1 MTNPEESWPETARC
15 LLHELRVHQIELE
28 LQNEELR
35 QTQCDLEKSRERYFD
50 LYDLAPVGY
59 ATLSEAGLILEANLA
74 LADLLGVEG
83 RTLKGQAFTRY
94 IHGADQD
101 IFYQHQKR
109 HPAAFY
115 NCGMP
120 FSY

>member
-1 MTNPEESWPETARC
+1 VTNITNPCGKHP
-15 LLHELRVHQIELE
+15 
-28 LQNEELR
+28 
-35 QTQCDLEKSRERYFD
+35 Y
-50 LYDLAPVGY
+50 Y
-59 ATLSEAGLILEANLA
+59 
-74 LADLLGVEG
+74 
-83 RTLKGQAFTRY
+83 Y
-94 IHGADQD
+94 IIMAD